1 MQPETPRGPTVAMKA
16 LLIGSTLALGLV
28 AAAPAGAA
36 DIVPGPVYPG
46 SPALAVP
53 GWTGFYVGANA
64 GYSWGQTNKV
74 QNKQGFTGG
83 GQLGYDYQF
92 GHFVL
97 GLEADLNWRKAT
109 HDITWTAPNGTD
121 VTSYHSEQD
130 WFGTVR
136 SRLGFTLYNLL
147 VYGTGGFLYGD
158 IEHQVTENRVTVPG
172 ASRTGSAS
180 GVRPGWTAGAGI
192 EWALYQWILGVE
204 WLHLD
209 YATATITFPAETLG
223 GVNFRAG
230 SLHFHDRSEIVR
242 LKLNYKFNQGPVVA
256 SD

>member
-158 IEHQVTENRVTVPG
+158 IEHQVTENR

-209 YATATITFPAETLG
+209 YATATITFPAETL
-223 GVNFRAG
+223 A
-230 SLHFHDRSEIVR
+230 E
-242 LKLNYKFNQGPVVA
+242 
-256 SD
+256 

>member
-1 MQPETPRGPTVAMKA
+1 MKP
-16 LLIGSTLALGLV
+16 LLIGSTLALALV

-53 GWTGFYVGANA
+53 SWTGFYVGANA
-64 GYSWGQTNKV
+64 GYSWGQTGNV
-74 QNKQGFTGG
+74 RNKQGFAGG

-109 HDITWTAPNGTD
+109 HDVTSTAPNGTD

-136 SRLGFTLYNLL
+136 PRLGFTIYNLMI
-147 VYGTGGFLYGD
+147 YGTGGFLYGD
-158 IEHQVTENRVTVPG
+158 IEHQVTESRVTVPG
-172 ASRTGSAS
+172 ASRTGSVS

-192 EWALYQWILGVE
+192 EWALYQWIVGVE

-209 YATATITFPAETLG
+209 YTKATITFPAETL
-223 GVNFRAG
+223 AG
-230 SLHFHDRSEIVR
+230 IKFPAQSGSFHDRSEIVR
-242 LKLNYKFNQGPVVA
+242 LKLNYKFGRGPIIA
-256 SD
+256 RD

>member
-1 MQPETPRGPTVAMKA
+1 MQPGTPFGPALAMHK
-16 LLIGSTLALGLV
+16 LLIASTLTLALI
-28 AAAPAGAA
+28 ASTPAGAA
-36 DIVPGPVYPG
+36 DITPAPVNTG
-46 SPALAVP
+46 SQLVTIPS
-53 GWTGFYVGANA
+53 WTGFYVGANA

-74 QNKQGFTGG
+74 WNKQDFTGG
-83 GQLGYDYQF
+83 GQIGYDYQF

-109 HDITWTAPNGTD
+109 HDITSTAPNGTD

-172 ASRTGSAS
+172 ASRTGSAT
-180 GVRPGWTAGAGI
+180 GVRPGWTAGA
-192 EWALYQWILGVE
+192 
-204 WLHLD
+204 
-209 YATATITFPAETLG
+209 
-223 GVNFRAG
+223 
-230 SLHFHDRSEIVR
+230 
-242 LKLNYKFNQGPVVA
+242 
-256 SD
+256 